1 MGPGVR
7 KHPKSEQDERDA
19 EIDEDLGRPAAGQ
32 RELDEAQI
40 ALIGHDEGRVD
51 RKGGE
56 DGDERKGL
64 EFHGNLL
71 VTLSLRR
78 ALLKGHD
85 LGGHRQHES
94 GRYNRCMHSTA
105 TVPQGFGSLL
115 RQWRAA
121 RRMSQQQLAI
131 ESEVSTRHISYVE
144 NGKSSPSREMVLI
157 LASALDLPLRERNSL
172 LSAAGFAPVY
182 RESDL
187 AAPEMLPVRQA
198 FDTILA
204 HHEPYPAIV
213 LTRAWDL
220 VTMNDAFT
228 RLFAFLI
235 EPPVTPIVAQNVMH
249 ALFHPK
255 GVRPYVSN
263 WEEVAG
269 FLIDRLFRESI
280 LELET
285 SESRK
290 LLDALLAY
298 PGVPSRMHEV
308 DLAVA
313 PRVCV
318 TVHLEKEGTRLELF
332 STLTT
337 LGTPMDV
344 TAQELRIESYFPAD
358 EATGDWL
365 RKSAARAS
373 N

>member
-1 MGPGVR
+1 M
-7 KHPKSEQDERDA
+7 SS
-19 EIDEDLGRPAAGQ
+19 I
-32 RELDEAQI
+32 
-40 ALIGHDEGRVD
+40 
-51 RKGGE
+51 
-56 DGDERKGL
+56 
-64 EFHGNLL
+64 
-71 VTLSLRR
+71 
-78 ALLKGHD
+78 
-85 LGGHRQHES
+85 
-94 GRYNRCMHSTA
+94 TA
-105 TVPQGFGSLL
+105 TPIGFGSLL
-115 RQWRAA
+115 RQWRIA

-172 LSAAGFAPVY
+172 LSTAGFAPVY
-182 RESDL
+182 RETNLS
-187 AAPEMLPVRQA
+187 APEMQPVRHA

-220 VTMNDAFT
+220 VTMNNAFM
-228 RLFAFLI
+228 RLFAFFL
-235 EPPVTPIVAQNVMH
+235 EPPFDPIVAQNIMH
-249 ALFHPK
+249 SLFHPQ
-255 GVRPYVSN
+255 GVRPYVAN

-269 FLIDRLFRESI
+269 FLIDRLYRESI
-280 LELET
+280 VELET

-298 PGVPSRMHEV
+298 PDVPARVREV

-313 PRVCV
+313 PKVCI
-318 TVHLEKEGTRLELF
+318 TVILEKKGTRLDLF

-337 LGTPMDV
+337 LGTPLDI

-358 EATGDWL
+358 EATGEWL
-365 RKSAARAS
+365 RKSAAAAA